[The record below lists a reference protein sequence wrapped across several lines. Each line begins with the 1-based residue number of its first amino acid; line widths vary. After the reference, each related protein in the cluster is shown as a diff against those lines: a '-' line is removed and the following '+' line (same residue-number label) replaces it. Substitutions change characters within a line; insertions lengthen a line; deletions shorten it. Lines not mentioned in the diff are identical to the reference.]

1 LLIIFLEFIGEPN
14 KKCGREGRVSF
25 FLNFSFSDSGCY
37 LTNPDCHSERSEES
51 LLANDGGGN
60 THFGR
65 VGQSRRMKKLLNPL
79 YQVAI
84 GKPAN
89 FAGLYFHLMQGVK
102 PDRVNSR
109 LLRSRPPAEEGTAIR
124 AAMPC

>member
-1 LLIIFLEFIGEPN
+1 ML
-14 KKCGREGRVSF
+14 SHQ
-25 FLNFSFSDSGCY
+25 S
-37 LTNPDCHSERSEES
+37 DCHSERSEES

-65 VGQSRRMKKLLNPL
+65 VGQWRRMKKLLNPL

-89 FAGLYFHLMQGVK
+89 FADFYISIECKELSPIV
-102 PDRVNSR
+102 
-109 LLRSRPPAEEGTAIR
+109 
-124 AAMPC
+124 